1 MKKVI
6 TSGLC
11 SLALICL
18 IYSCSKDIG
27 VKNEMNT
34 TLVSDA
40 KSADG
45 FYRVKVNGESTQSI
59 FTDAEMKSFLTTGKA
74 SFLGTVKTLQL
85 TKDIKIKFILKGK
98 TSVVLL
104 RQNGQVRITEYPGD
118 ITVLGRQNNGNGGD
132 ISDADRCRNG
142 CELRYADCYL
152 DFPADDP
159 DNVRI
164 CQQDLLDCYTRCKD
178 YFGKRSYTV
187 SLNPDI
193 TIKYQ

>member
-1 MKKVI
+1 MKKI
-6 TSGLC
+6 TTFMFC
-11 SLALICL
+11 SLALACV

-34 TLVSDA
+34 TLVNDT
-40 KSADG
+40 KSAGG
-45 FYRVKVNGESTQSI
+45 FYSVKVDGKSAQSI
-59 FTDAEMKSFLTTGKA
+59 FTDAEMKKFLTTGKA
-74 SFLGTVKTLQL
+74 SFLGEVKTLQL
-85 TKDIKIKFILKGK
+85 TKNTKIKFILKGK

-104 RQNGQVRITEYPGD
+104 RQSGQVRITEYPGD
-118 ITVLGRQNNGNGGD
+118 ITVLGLQNNGSGGEV
-132 ISDADRCRNG
+132 SDADRCRNG
-142 CELRYADCYL
+142 CELSYADCYL

-187 SLNPDI
+187 SLSPAI